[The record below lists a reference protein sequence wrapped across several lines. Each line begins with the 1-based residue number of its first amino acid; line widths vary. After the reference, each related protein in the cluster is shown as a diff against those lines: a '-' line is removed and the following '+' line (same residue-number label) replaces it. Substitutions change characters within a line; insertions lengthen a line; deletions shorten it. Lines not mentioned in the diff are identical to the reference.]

1 VCTSYRTLI
10 LLTCI
15 VFSVDTFIVIEVD
28 LIRLLLLLLI
38 CDLVL
43 LLFVVRKLIQVI
55 FVLILPLV
63 VLLCLIVMLFG
74 VNSPIL
80 AFIHFLCQF
89 KLQKLINF

>member
-1 VCTSYRTLI
+1 MCTSYRTLI